1 MVQET
6 SSCASDLVGPKTKVR
21 PRIVILGGG
30 WSGLS
35 AALHL
40 SHDPRLEITILEAA
54 PQAGGRARGLDWQ
67 TGIGTVPIDNGQH
80 LILGAYGE
88 TFSLLREAGALNR
101 WESGPMAWACPHDSK
116 DQWLWQSIP
125 SIGFPW
131 RILLADVYARRPVGF
146 ASWPMHWRVSMV
158 QVILRAYRQRWS
170 ARGTAQAWFAPNTPP
185 PLIEKFWRPMVEGAL
200 NTEFESASAAVFLQI
215 LRNTLA
221 GPRGATDCWHPT
233 KNLGEA
239 AIDPLIA
246 LACARGVGIKT
257 GTRGLRI
264 GNHSVESSQGAIPFD
279 HLVLALPARECRRL
293 WQQSPLPA
301 TAESERW
308 ASVETRGIATL
319 WALQNTRGSHLPSS
333 RLDCSR
339 GHLIL
344 HRPPGAWGQVHAAV
358 HSAIQP
364 ASDWEVAEDALR
376 RSVPSP
382 LTESITE
389 TRLTHERHATWA
401 CTAEAV
407 DTGQAWGVPQTGVAR
422 VWRAADDMAI
432 GFPATIESAVI
443 GGRLCAQ
450 AIQKSF
456 SNAS

>member
-1 MVQET
+1 MKSRV
-6 SSCASDLVGPKTKVR
+6 V
-21 PRIVILGGG
+21 IVGGG

-40 SHDPRLEITILEAA
+40 SHNPQLEVTILEAA

-67 TGIGTVPIDNGQH
+67 TAAGSVPIDNGQH
-80 LILGAYGE
+80 LILGAYVE
-88 TFSLLREAGALNR
+88 SLALLREAGALSR
-101 WESGPMAWACPHDSK
+101 WESGPMAWTCAFDST
-116 DQWLWQSIP
+116 DHLLWQGIP

-131 RILLADVYARRPVGF
+131 RLLLSDVATKRPPSFG
-146 ASWPMHWRVSMV
+146 AWPMQWRVAV
-158 QVILRAYRQRWS
+158 LRAILRAYRQDWS
-170 ARGTAQAWFAPNTPP
+170 ARGTAREWFAPDTPP

-200 NTEFESASAAVFLQI
+200 NTEFESASAEVFLRI

-221 GPRGATDCWHPT
+221 GPGGATACWHP
-233 KNLGEA
+233 KRNLSDD
-239 AIDPLIA
+239 AIDPLSA
-246 LACARGVGIKT
+246 LACARGVRIKT
-257 GTRGLRI
+257 GIRALQI
-264 GNHSVESSQGAIPFD
+264 KNNAIESSQGDIPFD
-279 HLVLALPARECRRL
+279 HLVLALPARDCLRI
-293 WQQSPLPA
+293 WQQSELPA

-308 ASVETRGIATL
+308 ASVATRGIATL
-319 WALQNTRGSHLPSS
+319 WVLTPGQSRRLQSS

-358 HSAIQP
+358 ASAIQP
-364 ASDWEVAEDALR
+364 TSEWELAEDALG
-376 RSVPSP
+376 RSMPAS
-382 LTESITE
+382 LSESTTE
-389 TRLTHERHATWA
+389 TRLTHTRHATWA

-407 DTGQAWGVPQTGVAR
+407 DTGKAWGAPQTGIAR
-422 VWRAADDMAI
+422 IWRAADDMAI

-456 SNAS
+456 SSAS

>member
-1 MVQET
+1 
-6 SSCASDLVGPKTKVR
+6 VGSPTKVR

-35 AALHL
+35 TALHL
-40 SHDPRLEITILEAA
+40 SHNPQLEITILEAA

-67 TGIGTVPIDNGQH
+67 TGVGSVPIDNGQH
-80 LILGAYGE
+80 LILGAYTE
-88 TFSLLREAGALNR
+88 TLALLREAGALNR
-101 WESGPMAWACPHDSK
+101 WESGPMAWACNFNTAG
-116 DQWLWQSIP
+116 QLLWQSIP

-131 RILLADVYARRPVGF
+131 RLLLADVSARRPVGF
-146 ASWPMHWRVSMV
+146 DAWPMQWRLSMLK
-158 QVILRAYRQRWS
+158 VILRAHRQDWS
-170 ARGTAQAWFAPNTPP
+170 SSGTAQEWFAPSTPP

-200 NTEFESASAAVFLQI
+200 NTEFELASAAVFLRI

-221 GPRGATDCWHPT
+221 GPGGATDCWHP
-233 KNLGEA
+233 KQNLGEA
-239 AIDPLIA
+239 AIDPLCA
-246 LACARGVGIKT
+246 LAGARGVSIKT
-257 GTRGLRI
+257 GSRGLRI
-264 GNHSVESSQGAIPFD
+264 LNDSIESSQGAIPFD
-279 HLVLALPARECRRL
+279 HLVLALPARDCCRI
-293 WQQSPLPA
+293 WQQSELPA
-301 TAESERW
+301 TAEYQRW
-308 ASVETRGIATL
+308 SSVETRGIATL
-319 WALQNTRGSHLPSS
+319 WALQNKSGPHLPTS

-344 HRPPGAWGQVHAAV
+344 HRPPGEWGQVHAAV
-358 HSAIQP
+358 HSAVHP
-364 ASDWEVAEDALR
+364 ASDWVTAEDALR
-376 RSVPSP
+376 RSMPPP
-382 LTESITE
+382 LSESTTE

-407 DTGQAWGVPQTGVAR
+407 DTGRAWGLPQTGVAR
-422 VWRAADDMAI
+422 IWRAADDMAI